1 MSAPT
6 TRNSAVIRRARKQ
19 DAAAIAGLAG
29 QLGYPSTPAEIEKRL
44 ARVLPESSHALFV
57 AEMPGGGIGGWLHV
71 FGYHV
76 LESDPR
82 AEVSGLVVDANAR
95 GTGIGR
101 MLMQSAEDW
110 ARQQGY
116 TSVTLRSNII
126 RHEAHAFYRRLG
138 YMIPKTQHVFRKD
151 L

>member
-1 MSAPT
+1 MSAPAA
-6 TRNSAVIRRARKQ
+6 RNSAVTRRARKQ

-29 QLGYPSTPAEIEKRL
+29 QLGYPSTQEEIEKRL
-44 ARVLPESSHALFV
+44 ECVLPGSSHALFV

-76 LESDPR
+76 MESDPR
-82 AEVSGLVVDANAR
+82 AEVSGLVVDASAR

-101 MLMQSAEDW
+101 LLMQSAEDW

-126 RHEAHAFYRRLG
+126 RHEAHAFYQRLG
-138 YMIPKTQHVFRKD
+138 YKIPKTQHVFRKD